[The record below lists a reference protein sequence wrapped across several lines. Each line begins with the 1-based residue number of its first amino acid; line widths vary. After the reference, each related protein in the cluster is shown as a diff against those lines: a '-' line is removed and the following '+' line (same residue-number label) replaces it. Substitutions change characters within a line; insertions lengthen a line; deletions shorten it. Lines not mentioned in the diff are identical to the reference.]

1 MLPQE
6 AFVEV
11 ISAEYLDGYRL
22 AIGFSDG
29 HVQDVDFEPFL
40 RRSLHPEISKYLNLD
55 LFKQFRIVDG
65 QLDWFQSTPPPREAT
80 YDLCFPLSD
89 LYEGTI

>member
-1 MLPQE
+1 MPKK
-6 AFVEV
+6 FDYPVEV
-11 ISAEYLDGYRL
+11 VSAEYSGGYRL
-22 AIGFSDG
+22 ALGFSDG
-29 HVQDVDFEPFL
+29 HAQEVDFEPFL
-40 RRSLHPEISKYLNLD
+40 RRSLHPDINKYLNLD

-65 QLDWFQSTPPPREAT
+65 QLDWND

>member
-11 ISAEYLDGYRL
+11 ISVDYLDGYRL
-22 AIGFSDG
+22 SIGFSDG
-29 HVQDVDFEPFL
+29 HQQTVNFEPFL
-40 RRSLHPEISKYLNLD
+40 RRSLHPDIIKYLDPD

-65 QLDWFQSTPPPREAT
+65 QLDWHD
-80 YDLCFPLSD
+80 YDLCFPIET
-89 LYEGTI
+89 LYDGSLT

>member
-11 ISAEYLDGYRL
+11 ISAEYLGGYRL

-29 HVQDVDFEPFL
+29 HAQEVDFEPFL
-40 RRSLHPEISKYLNLD
+40 RRSLHPDISKYLD
-55 LFKQFRIVDG
+55 PALFRQFRIVDG
-65 QLDWFQSTPPPREAT
+65 QLDWHD

>member
-40 RRSLHPEISKYLNLD
+40 RRSLHPEISK
-55 LFKQFRIVDG
+55 
-65 QLDWFQSTPPPREAT
+65 
-80 YDLCFPLSD
+80 
-89 LYEGTI
+89 